1 MRASLAYFLS
11 QTATPIKASTRTPR
25 TEVTMIAAVEKG
37 NAVHTPEI
45 QLHPAVLTVQIA
57 PTLAVPTT
65 QVLPEPDPEQ
75 IPD

>member
-1 MRASLAYFLS
+1 
-11 QTATPIKASTRTPR
+11 
-25 TEVTMIAAVEKG
+25 MIAVVDKG

-45 QLHPAVLTVQIA
+45 QLHPVVLTVQRA

-65 QVLPEPDPEQ
+65 QVLPELDPEQ

>member
-1 MRASLAYFLS
+1 M
-11 QTATPIKASTRTPR
+11 
-25 TEVTMIAAVEKG
+25 EVTMIATVEKE

-45 QLHPAVLTVQIA
+45 QLHPAVLTVQRA

>member
-1 MRASLAYFLS
+1 
-11 QTATPIKASTRTPR
+11 
-25 TEVTMIAAVEKG
+25 MIAAVEKG

-45 QLHPAVLTVQIA
+45 QLHPVVLIVQSA

-65 QVLPEPDPEQ
+65 QVLTETHPEQ